1 MFAYLTFIPTLAKIA
16 FTMQIHRYYKNKK
29 GKRKEVM
36 EFVIVFIVK
45 IKAMAN
51 PFDFK
56 ISSDLII
63 GLKNNAFISL
73 FLMEYL
79 GLHFAL

>member
-1 MFAYLTFIPTLAKIA
+1 MFKLRLFVVCLLNVYTNFD
-16 FTMQIHRYYKNKK
+16 KNSFYNANTYCKK
-29 GKRKEVM
+29 CKRKEVI

-51 PFDFK
+51 PFDLK

-73 FLMEYL
+73 FLME
-79 GLHFAL
+79 